1 MGMSEGQ
8 GIGDRPEE
16 ETDVG
21 FFDTKASPK
30 VGRGAASIVGEV
42 EGPNLA
48 GDVQQEVQEFLES
61 AESRS
66 VDPLTD
72 QKMPRGHRGHARE
85 YFDRLREGQ

>member
-1 MGMSEGQ
+1 MSEGQ
-8 GIGDRPEE
+8 GEGDRPIE

-21 FFDTKASPK
+21 YFDTKARQK
-30 VGRGAASIVGEV
+30 VGRGSASIVGEV
-42 EGPNLA
+42 EGPNLV
-48 GDVQQEVQEFLES
+48 GDVRQEVQEVLES

-72 QKMPRGHRGHARE
+72 QKMPRSHRGHARE